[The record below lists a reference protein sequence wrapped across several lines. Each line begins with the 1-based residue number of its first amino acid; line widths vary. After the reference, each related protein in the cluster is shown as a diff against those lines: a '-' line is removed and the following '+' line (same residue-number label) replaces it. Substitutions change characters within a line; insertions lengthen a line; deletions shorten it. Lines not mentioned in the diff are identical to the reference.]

1 MARGNGATARAS
13 TIPAGLFPT
22 GLCRRS
28 GNLFPPLGGHTFGSR
43 LSALAPECH
52 GSRVLALLGRAPH
65 DVDGV
70 ADHLGRTVL
79 AFGTSGHILY
89 PCALLS
95 AKHIINRG
103 QKRGCVMP
111 IVPLLQEAAFDPEAT
126 HILTTAFNKAWD
138 KFKSSGS
145 ALADD
150 ACAPSTRALLA
161 KQIIETARMGE
172 RNIDHLVE
180 NGAGLFAGNKIVQ
193 SPQSN

>member
-22 GLCRRS
+22 RLCRRS

-52 GSRVLALLGRAPH
+52 GSRVLALLGGAPH

-70 ADHLGRTVL
+70 ADHVGRTAL

-126 HILTTAFNKAWD
+126 ARLARCHLRPGCSGRRRTASARHEIDNRRY
-138 KFKSSGS
+138 SGPS
-145 ALADD
+145 LASRPGS
-150 ACAPSTRALLA
+150 CRWSWR
-161 KQIIETARMGE
+161 G
-172 RNIDHLVE
+172 
-180 NGAGLFAGNKIVQ
+180 
-193 SPQSN
+193 

>member
-22 GLCRRS
+22 RLCRRS

-70 ADHLGRTVL
+70 ADHVGRTAL

-95 AKHIINRG
+95 AKHINRG
-103 QKRGCVMP
+103 QKPGCVMP

-126 HILTTAFNKAWD
+126 HILATAFNKAWD

-161 KQIIETARMGE
+161 KQIIETARKGE
-172 RNIDHLVE
+172 RNIDRLVE
-180 NGAGLFAGNKIVQ
+180 NGVAYLREIK
-193 SPQSN
+193 